1 MGAFAAIILGATG
14 SGTKETASTASKR
27 ARADSGGPTAS
38 RIPATSS
45 TDKSTATAS
54 SFLPTGLCLYNNYQ
68 VSDSYG

>member
-1 MGAFAAIILGATG
+1 MSAFAAITLGATG

-27 ARADSGGPTAS
+27 ARADSGGRMAS

-45 TDKSTATAS
+45 TDTSTAAAS
-54 SFLPTGLCLYNNYQ
+54 SFLPTGLCLYSNYQ